1 MPAATSFMRRQR
13 AQNPVGV
20 LLFTKIRKGI
30 TAESSKRISD
40 NLQNIR
46 KHCFKVFRIN
56 PE

>member
-13 AQNPVGV
+13 AQKPVAV

-30 TAESSKRISD
+30 TSESSKRIPD

-46 KHCFKVFRIN
+46 KHCLKVFRIN

>member
-13 AQNPVGV
+13 AQNSAAGV
-20 LLFTKIRKGI
+20 LFTKIRNGI
-30 TAESSKRISD
+30 TSKSSKRISD

>member
-13 AQNPVGV
+13 AQNPVAV

-30 TAESSKRISD
+30 TAENSKRISD

-46 KHCFKVFRIN
+46 KHCFKVFRRN